1 MSRFDFNHKVLEAQA
16 SPIRLFKGEI
26 DTIEGLIDLT
36 LGQPDFHAPDIVH
49 EAAHRA
55 IDNNADGYTS
65 SMGLVELR
73 EAISEYLKR
82 HNDLTYALDEIIV
95 TNGATGALFSAI
107 YALLNPGDKVLF
119 ASPHYPVYQT
129 IINLAHGETIAV
141 DVSESD
147 FVLTVDQIRQARK
160 EHGEIKVI
168 LLNYPSNPTGQS
180 YTDEQLKDL
189 ADEIRGTNTLVISD
203 EIYSELLYDHDHVS
217 IAKYLPEQ
225 TIVLN
230 GVSKSHAMT
239 GWRSGFIAAP
249 KEIMDQIFKVNQASI
264 NTLNT
269 VTQYASLA
277 AYSEAGDQYI
287 YDMRDE
293 YKRRRDYLKEEMSQL
308 GFATSNPSGAFYLFA
323 KIPAWYEGSD
333 YDFCLELAQEAKIGV
348 IPGSSF
354 GEAGSGFF
362 RLSYAASQEKLEQF
376 IQHLKGFVESHK

>member
-1 MSRFDFNHKVLEAQA
+1 MSKFNFNHKVSEAQA
-16 SPIRLFKGEI
+16 SPIRLFKGKI
-26 DTIEGLIDLT
+26 SDIEGLIDLT

-49 EAAHRA
+49 EAAHQA

-73 EAISEYLKR
+73 EAISQYLKR
-82 HNDLTYALDEIIV
+82 HNNLTYALEEIIV
-95 TNGATGALFSAI
+95 TNGATGALFSSVYAI
-107 YALLNPGDKVLF
+107 LNPGDKVLV
-119 ASPHYPVYQT
+119 ASPHYPVYKT
-129 IINLAHGETIAV
+129 IINLAHGDMVAV
-141 DVSESD
+141 DVSETD
-147 FVLTVDQIRQARK
+147 FVLTTDHIREAK
-160 EHGEIKVI
+160 EEHGEIKVI
-168 LLNYPSNPTGQS
+168 LLNYPSNPTGQT
-180 YTDEQLKDL
+180 YTDDQLKEL

-203 EIYSELLYDHDHVS
+203 EIYSELVYDEKHVS

-293 YKRRRDYLKEEMSQL
+293 YKKRRDYLKEEMGQL
-308 GFATSNPSGAFYLFA
+308 GFTTSNPSGAFYLFA
-323 KIPAWYEGSD
+323 KIPDWYKGSD
-333 YDFCLELAQEAKIGV
+333 YDFCLEIAEEAKIGV

-354 GEAGSGFF
+354 GEAGQGYF
-362 RLSYAASQEKLEQF
+362 RLSYAASQEKLEQY
-376 IQHLKGFVESHK
+376 IEHLRQFVESYQ